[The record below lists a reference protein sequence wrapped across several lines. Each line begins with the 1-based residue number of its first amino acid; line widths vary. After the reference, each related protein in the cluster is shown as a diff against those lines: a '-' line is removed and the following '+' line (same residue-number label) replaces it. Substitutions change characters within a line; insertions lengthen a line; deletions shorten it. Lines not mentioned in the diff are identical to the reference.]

1 MQARN
6 AGMTQTAVSGGHLN
20 LAAIMGRGKRSASTV
35 LPDYVP
41 ADYIFDYGLSKSRDL
56 SITGCVGMVGKCSGS
71 RTASLTQNRQ
81 GGHMGPRTCGNN
93 CSNCFNENVVL

>member
-6 AGMTQTAVSGGHLN
+6 AGLTQTAVSGGHLN

-41 ADYIFDYGLSKSRDL
+41 SDYNFDYGLSKSRDL
-56 SITGCVGMVGKCSGS
+56 SVTAWVVMVGKSSGS
-71 RTASLTQNRQ
+71 RTASLTLNRQ
-81 GGHMGPRTCGNN
+81 GDHMGPRN
-93 CSNCFNENVVL
+93 CRKQ